1 MTDLTTLTASMATA
15 YFESTKVRVD
25 QVADVIRSIHAALAQ
40 AESGAEPEPQL
51 ERPTPAQIR
60 RSMSGDRLISFEDGK
75 PYSSLKRHLTTR
87 GMSPAEYRAK
97 WGLPGDYP
105 MVSPSYSARRSELAK
120 SLGLGRKAGQGT
132 AATRKRAGR

>member
-15 YFESTKVRVD
+15 YFEFNKVEID
-25 QVADVIRSIHAALAQ
+25 QVPDVIRSIHGALAQ
-40 AESGAEPEPQL
+40 AESGVEPEPEI

-97 WGLPGDYP
+97 WGLPADYP
-105 MVSPSYSARRSELAK
+105 MVSPSYSAKRSELAK
-120 SLGLGRKAGQGT
+120 SLGLGRRAGAGSKAG
-132 AATRKRAGR
+132 AKSRR